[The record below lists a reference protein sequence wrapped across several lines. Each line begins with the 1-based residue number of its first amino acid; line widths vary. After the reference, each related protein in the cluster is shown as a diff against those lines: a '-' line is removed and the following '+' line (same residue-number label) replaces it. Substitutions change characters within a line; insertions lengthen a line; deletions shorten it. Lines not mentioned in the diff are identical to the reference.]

1 MRAFLTRVDSWWWDV
16 CMYEVKK
23 LNTSKAMLTVR
34 ERESQQGQITVP
46 FQGRI
51 FCASCPEWL
60 RVGCLEPTFS
70 WRESSQR
77 GVRVDVSHR
86 VLMRSHPVWICCSG
100 TQQQAGYLQLNENI
114 PCATRESFSVNCYF
128 FLQVILLLILFWL
141 KFCLCGTMDIL
152 LPVLGAKRL
161 HSP

>member
-23 LNTSKAMLTVR
+23 LETSKAMLTVR
-34 ERESQQGQITVP
+34 ERESQQGQTTVP

-51 FCASCPEWL
+51 FCASSPEWL
-60 RVGCLEPTFS
+60 RVGCLGPTFS

-77 GVRVDVSHR
+77 SVRVDVSHR

-100 TQQQAGYLQLNENI
+100 TQQQAGYLQFERNYSLRH
-114 PCATRESFSVNCYF
+114 PR
-128 FLQVILLLILFWL
+128 ILLC
-141 KFCLCGTMDIL
+141 KL
-152 LPVLGAKRL
+152 LHFPTSDFTVGSFLAEVLPAWDDG
-161 HSP
+161 HSSTCARR